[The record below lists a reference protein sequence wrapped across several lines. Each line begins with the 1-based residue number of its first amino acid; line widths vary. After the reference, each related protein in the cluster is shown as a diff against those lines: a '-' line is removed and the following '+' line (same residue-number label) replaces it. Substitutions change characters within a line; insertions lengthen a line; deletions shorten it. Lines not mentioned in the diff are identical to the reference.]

1 MAQAKTLKASGP
13 WITKV
18 AGELEIID
26 LAADLDILLVV
37 GAGVQD
43 RGQGERG
50 QQGEGD
56 AVTPGHRRVR
66 DWDYH
71 DRAGSGEVAT

>member
-1 MAQAKTLKASGP
+1 M
-13 WITKV
+13 
-18 AGELEIID
+18 AGELEIIE

-66 DWDYH
+66 D
-71 DRAGSGEVAT
+71 